1 MEPVGHR
8 IVQAP
13 GGDRSMVLHY
23 MMTAAATIAVLT
35 GCSDANES
43 SAAESDD
50 NAGQSHDSTDPQ
62 GDSGGR
68 IAPADYQDT
77 RWAPLPKYTGGKS
90 TKANLTFLDD
100 GTWTGSDGCNGQS
113 GDYTIAANG
122 HLTADPNPQ
131 TLIACPGANIN
142 SALGRSDRIALD
154 GDHLILYD
162 GQQVVL
168 EFVEVVVPK

>member
-1 MEPVGHR
+1 MLLRYV
-8 IVQAP
+8 
-13 GGDRSMVLHY
+13 
-23 MMTAAATIAVLT
+23 MTAAATIAVLT
-35 GCSDANES
+35 GCSQANEG
-43 SAAESDD
+43 SAAESADD
-50 NAGQSHDSTDPQ
+50 AGQNHDSNQ
-62 GDSGGR
+62 
-68 IAPADYQDT
+68 IEPADYQDI
-77 RWAPLPKYTGGKS
+77 RWAPLPKYTGGKA

-142 SALGRSDRIALD
+142 SALGSSDRIALD
-154 GDHLILYD
+154 GDHLTLYD

-168 EFVEVVVPK
+168 EFAEVAVPK

>member
-1 MEPVGHR
+1 MLLRYV
-8 IVQAP
+8 
-13 GGDRSMVLHY
+13 
-23 MMTAAATIAVLT
+23 MTAAATIAVLT
-35 GCSDANES
+35 GCSNANDG

-50 NAGQSHDSTDPQ
+50 DAGQSHDSTDPQ
-62 GDSGGR
+62 GGPSGE
-68 IAPADYQDT
+68 IAPADYQDI
-77 RWAPLPKYTGGKS
+77 RWEPLPKHTGGKA
-90 TKANLTFLDD
+90 TKANLTFLND

-142 SALGRSDRIALD
+142 SALDSSDRIALD
-154 GDHLILYD
+154 GNHLILYD

-168 EFVEVVVPK
+168 EFVEVMPK